1 MRIDIPDETKNDT
14 LIRLETLLKERNWT
28 VYKLAKESEIP
39 FSSLNNL
46 FHRNNEPSLST
57 LRKICKGFNISLSD
71 FFSDEPSV
79 SPTDYTLEERTLVE
93 NYRSLSKSNKK
104 LLQVYSSG
112 LVNGLPFGVSNAPS
126 ETENTDL

>member
-104 LLQVYSSG
+104 LLLVYSSG

-126 ETENTDL
+126 ETESTDL

>member
-1 MRIDIPDETKNDT
+1 MRIELPDETKNDT

-28 VYKLAKESEIP
+28 LYKLSKESEIP

-104 LLQVYSSG
+104 LLMVYSSG

-126 ETENTDL
+126 DTERTDL